1 LLFQNE
7 FFVRII
13 AASTLQLWPIIYM
26 SYFAYKL
33 LKRAKNRSTYTLS
46 SYFITHA
53 LGYFLATLSIL
64 LTNTPFAYIIYVA
77 SLYLLVLSYSFI
89 IIFSWLL
96 TRQLRRSNT
105 EVSSTRYYA
114 KIFIYAIGSLYVVV
128 FAILFNG
135 ITLNASTEWT
145 PHYSW
150 FFLAIN
156 WTYFL
161 LFLIIPQI
169 YLSLKIRKMYEGI
182 VLRKR
187 LNLFILSVFLSMFL
201 FISVLLYNTWSE
213 NLIYKTF
220 HITIGIV
227 FGITAAYLVYKG
239 FGKDL
244 E

>member
-1 LLFQNE
+1 
-7 FFVRII
+7 
-13 AASTLQLWPIIYM
+13 M

-187 LNLFILSVFLSMFL
+187 LNLFILSVFISMFL
-201 FISVLLYNTWSE
+201 FISVLLYNTWTE
-213 NLIYKTF
+213 NLIYRTF